1 MEIIS
6 KALAPAGMAL
16 GGGCEVLLH
25 SDAVQAHAESY
36 IGLVECGVGL
46 VPGWGGNGEMLDR
59 FAKAPMLPKGP
70 MPPAAKAFEMI
81 STAQVSKSA
90 AEAKEMMFLRPAD
103 GITMNRDRL
112 LADAKA
118 RALALVD
125 GYRAPEP
132 PTFRLPGESGRVG
145 IAGVV
150 ADFRRKGVATAYD
163 AVATPF
169 RRKSATTPAMPTRPL
184 SPGRRKVGGS
194 GAR

>member
-1 MEIIS
+1 
-6 KALAPAGMAL
+6 
-16 GGGCEVLLH
+16 
-25 SDAVQAHAESY
+25 
-36 IGLVECGVGL
+36 
-46 VPGWGGNGEMLDR
+46 
-59 FAKAPMLPKGP
+59 MLPKGP

-163 AVATPF
+163 AVVGDRLATVLTGGDADLVDVVTEQQLLDLERDAF
-169 RRKSATTPAMPTRPL
+169 MESARDERTHARVESMLLSGKPL
-184 SPGRRKVGGS
+184 RN
-194 GAR
+194 